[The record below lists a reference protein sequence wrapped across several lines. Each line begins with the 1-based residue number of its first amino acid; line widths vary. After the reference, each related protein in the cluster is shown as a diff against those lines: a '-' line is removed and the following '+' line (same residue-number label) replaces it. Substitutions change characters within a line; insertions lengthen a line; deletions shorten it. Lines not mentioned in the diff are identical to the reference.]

1 MYLSLAFPIYDEFQ
15 LRQEKFKPCHEKEL
29 INTIPTISHNLYVSS
44 KSVSLL
50 KWIVD

>member
-1 MYLSLAFPIYDEFQ
+1 MKLSLASPIYDECQ
-15 LRQEKFKPCHEKEL
+15 LRQEKFRPCHEKEL
-29 INTIPTISHNLYVSS
+29 IKTIPTISHNLYVIF